1 MIKNALGIKKVLKR
15 KSGWE
20 RKQHTP
26 LHTRGTRRVFW
37 VKKKAQNNFE
47 QSENKY
53 TR

>member
-26 LHTRGTRRVFW
+26 LYKENILGQKEST
-37 VKKKAQNNFE
+37 E
-47 QSENKY
+47 QFS
-53 TR
+53 TV